1 MLGKMN
7 KATYTQI
14 LNQRL
19 ISYARSHGCMAYPQS
34 TLNTLGVIVE
44 LAWYVLGTTQGGVD
58 YAYVKT
64 FADLRKELWY

>member
-1 MLGKMN
+1 MN

-19 ISYARSHGCMAYPQS
+19 ISYARAHGCMAYPES
-34 TLNTLGVIVE
+34 GDGRVGVIIE
-44 LAWYVLGTTQGGVD
+44 LPWYIPGTLQQGID

-64 FADLRKELWY
+64 FADLRKELGY